1 MSCVA
6 SQPLQ
11 GLDIRMTYSTHS
23 IVRPIAGRLALDFL
37 NTANWAGDNQVLHEK
52 IETTADLDRWAQAVG
67 LPNAP
72 HPSSVEAFHT
82 FRSNLRSAFL
92 DPSQTKNLDLDQYI
106 LGLETLTGSSIER
119 LRHQPLLGL
128 IAISALSI
136 LSDTRELT
144 RVKKCPGTDCGWL
157 FLDETKNAR
166 RKWCIMETCGNRAK
180 ASRNYARRKQTR

>member
-1 MSCVA
+1 MRRIA

-11 GLDIRMTYSTHS
+11 RLDRCMTYSTHS

-37 NTANWAGDNQVLHEK
+37 NTANWTDDNQVLHEK
-52 IETTADLDRWAQAVG
+52 IETAADLDLWAQTLG
-67 LPNAP
+67 LPNAL
-72 HPSSVEAFHT
+72 HPSSVETIHT

-92 DPSQTKNLDLDQYI
+92 DPTQIENLNLDQHMR
-106 LGLETLTGSSIER
+106 GLKGLPGSSTKS
-119 LRHQPLLGL
+119 LRQQPLLSL
-128 IAISALSI
+128 VAISALSI
-136 LSDTRELT
+136 LSDARELT

-180 ASRNYARRKQTR
+180 ASRSYARRKQTT

>member
-1 MSCVA
+1 MECVA
-6 SQPLQ
+6 SQPLHW
-11 GLDIRMTYSTHS
+11 LDRCMTYSTHS

-37 NTANWAGDNQVLHEK
+37 NTANWTDDNQVLHEK
-52 IETTADLDRWAQAVG
+52 IESTADLDLWAQTLG
-67 LPNAP
+67 LPNAL
-72 HPSSVEAFHT
+72 HPSSVETIHT

-92 DPSQTKNLDLDQYI
+92 DPAQIKNLDLDQH
-106 LGLETLTGSSIER
+106 LKSLEALPGGSVES
-119 LRHQPLLGL
+119 LRCQPLFGL

-136 LSDTRELT
+136 LSDARELT

-180 ASRNYARRKQTR
+180 ASRSYARRKQTK